1 MSTVIDRLHSQRL
14 RATPQRV
21 LLLQILDSGEH
32 MDAESV
38 YHKAR
43 QLDPNISL
51 ATVYRTLDRLK
62 KSGLLSQRY
71 FSRQHKR
78 EYYETGNKQEHYH
91 FKCLGC
97 GQVIEVQTPRIAQ
110 MRREVAEQL
119 GLVFQHACICLE
131 GYCASCAA
139 RKMLKS
145 PRSPD
150 SQGKISLKE
159 IVKS

>member
-1 MSTVIDRLHSQRL
+1 MSTMIDRLHSKRL

-32 MDAESV
+32 LDAEAV
-38 YHKAR
+38 YQQAR
-43 QLDPNISL
+43 QHDANISM
-51 ATVYRTLDRLK
+51 ATVYRTLHHLK
-62 KSGLLSQRY
+62 KSGLVSQRY

-97 GQVIEVQTPRIAQ
+97 GLVVEVQTPRIAQ
-110 MRREVAEQL
+110 MRGEIAQEL

-131 GYCASCAA
+131 GLCTTCAA
-139 RKMLKS
+139 TQIIKTA
-145 PRSPD
+145 RSSGLQREVP
-150 SQGKISLKE
+150 LKE
-159 IVKS
+159 AAKG